1 MRQMFRWKSI
11 WLRWCNLTINNIGKD
26 LHKSDKCVLWTLRQ
40 GDRFSWISNL
50 VSLSILVS
58 HSSLSKHLESQPTL
72 IQAVTVIIYT
82 WKIWKRWRK
91 RKLRGANYISS
102 NQGHLVWY
110 EIKIVIPYYEL
121 QAGGGVL
128 FGGKIEVWGSS
139 NSAVVFVPLNL
150 ILTLFHTEN
159 YI

>member
-58 HSSLSKHLESQPTL
+58 HSSLSKLLESQSTL

-82 WKIWKRWRK
+82 WKIWETMTKKKTTWGKLHQLQTSDIWCGMKARLQYLITNYRRGDAFRWKDRG
-91 RKLRGANYISS
+91 LR
-102 NQGHLVWY
+102 V
-110 EIKIVIPYYEL
+110 IKFCCSIRP
-121 QAGGGVL
+121 
-128 FGGKIEVWGSS
+128 S
-139 NSAVVFVPLNL
+139 
-150 ILTLFHTEN
+150 
-159 YI
+159 